1 MSGLILNIKGREE
14 QKEFQVL
21 TTEELHDWCTSRL
34 RGIWQIEN

>member
-21 TTEELHDWCTSRL
+21 TTEEPHDWCTSRL